1 MDCSSGG
8 YFAFYIV
15 LALCFLATGHL
26 SAPKAAN
33 HHAAAVALA
42 CLVLGAFCT
51 EGSQGPL
58 IINPFCPAGGAP
70 NTRQRS
76 IFSPCLRVQ
85 TPPHGVSLE
94 WLSASGKT
102 GASRNPQAAYY
113 WSTSK
118 GPSSSSRSTASTGA
132 QPFPRIFTAA
142 AATIALRRSHSCR
155 APCCPCRFLGDSVG
169 EELSPEYAT
178 PAPLQARDWTS
189 NSLALPAGHVLLYS
203 HEPCRRSHA
212 FDWAATAAAAAAA
225 AAATKDRRKYL
236 QRKHRHWKPPKVPQ
250 RYLREEGDAVGPK
263 IPRFP
268 ENRSLTGGGSLKV
281 QDLEGLSAS
290 RGGDTSGVRF
300 LERQKKP
307 HEVIGQTEKSIWGD
321 VFYSA
326 VAHSRACG
334 GQTRK
339 AVKRASS
346 KSSLLRSC
354 IGTILAFPCMLHVA
368 ISTLL
373 SLLLLTLC
381 GVQHQW
387 KQAALL
393 PLADAVPSLKK
404 EDIEGPPAIS
414 KTSSRFALLGAYKG
428 TERDFFK
435 RFFRDRDRA
444 LDGRQQELQQL
455 EKQQKQL
462 LLQQAMSKSRRYIPP
477 KEYWYSGPY
486 EPPTVFTASTLGAR
500 DLKFVLMR
508 EAHRIRSGEA
518 VDLSVW
524 KALEARA
531 AAICRDSRNVT
542 ARTLL
547 RMLQAFAAVQL
558 PLQPTHVE
566 DFTRAIVKKQAEMRP
581 ENYVHLFQALARL
594 RLKHRICLIGL
605 QEMILSWAILRNNF
619 LIKAAN
625 ALSKLDLAAH
635 MSVTPLKLVLA
646 ARIPTFTAINCR
658 AVKWGTGVELFSSAM
673 LIDFL
678 NCAAKQQKRHV
689 LQRHSRDLQLMEL
702 YLRVQKPEV
711 YEQLDLETQYFLEV
725 IRNASTATFSD
736 SSDDEE
742 YTGEP
747 DGITQSDS
755 PSWGVW
761 ARRSIPDEVCEPTPG
776 PAYREAMEAESFYT
790 PAEPKPQSRLEPPA
804 GVGGP
809 PQDKAGE
816 AELTKANGTE
826 TEEVCTHAVFS
837 SALHRDISRVL
848 NLMEVPHI
856 NSASAGP
863 LKADCYLPHARA
875 VIEAVSAYQLY
886 TNTQTPTTLSRL

>member
-1 MDCSSGG
+1 MESRWSG
-8 YFAFYIV
+8 FLL
-15 LALCFLATGHL
+15 LAR
-26 SAPKAAN
+26 
-33 HHAAAVALA
+33 
-42 CLVLGAFCT
+42 
-51 EGSQGPL
+51 QGPHGTPRRL
-58 IINPFCPAGGAP
+58 TTGQHRRDPLRLRDQLPAQERSLSHGYSL
-70 NTRQRS
+70 RQLPRS
-76 IFSPCLRVQ
+76 RCGD
-85 TPPHGVSLE
+85 H
-94 WLSASGKT
+94 
-102 GASRNPQAAYY
+102 
-113 WSTSK
+113 
-118 GPSSSSRSTASTGA
+118 
-132 QPFPRIFTAA
+132 TAA
-142 AATIALRRSHSCR
+142 GPLV
-155 APCCPCRFLGDSVG
+155 APADSW
-169 EELSPEYAT
+169 ET
-178 PAPLQARDWTS
+178 P
-189 NSLALPAGHVLLYS
+189 
-203 HEPCRRSHA
+203 
-212 FDWAATAAAAAAA
+212 
-225 AAATKDRRKYL
+225 
-236 QRKHRHWKPPKVPQ
+236 

-307 HEVIGQTEKSIWGD
+307 HEYGETSFTRQ
-321 VFYSA
+321 
-326 VAHSRACG
+326 SRTAEPAEG
-334 GQTRK
+334 K
-339 AVKRASS
+339 
-346 KSSLLRSC
+346 
-354 IGTILAFPCMLHVA
+354 P
-368 ISTLL
+368 
-373 SLLLLTLC
+373 
-381 GVQHQW
+381 HQW

-444 LDGRQQELQQL
+444 LDGKLTRPDFKGFAL
-455 EKQQKQL
+455 
-462 LLQQAMSKSRRYIPP
+462 R
-477 KEYWYSGPY
+477 YSGPY

-581 ENYVHLFQALARL
+581 ENYVHLFQTAQLLMALVVRLSGDLCRL
-594 RLKHRICLIGL
+594 RFD
-605 QEMILSWAILRNNF
+605 LSVYIRCSSASSSSF
-619 LIKAAN
+619 LTFWTLTLCEGPCPVAVKAPNLPYRAAGDDSFAAN

-886 TNTQTPTTLSRL
+886 TNTQTPTTLSRLRHELFAGMGFGVLLIHQRQWLSLSSDQEKMSLMRDLLPVEAFPQENAK